1 MEAGLIK
8 LFSVEK
14 CVIQQIFLQLKIA
27 QEKANIARWW
37 ADGYFTAEHSV
48 QL

>member
-14 CVIQQIFLQLKIA
+14 CVTQQIFLQLKVA
-27 QEKANIARWW
+27 QEKAHIARRWV
-37 ADGYFTAEHSV
+37 DDYFIAENSF